1 MKKIIF
7 LLITSS
13 FFISCNQISG
23 NGNVITE
30 NRNISKINEIRN
42 SGSINVEIR
51 KGSGYFVSVE
61 DDENLLPY
69 IITEVNGHTLNIHY
83 KNGISINNDH
93 ASVVVTVPSL
103 ESITSSGS
111 GNITGNDVIK
121 SDKEFEIHA
130 TGSGDID
137 IHVDAPSVKV
147 SGSGSGN
154 IQLSGRTRDFDGR
167 MSGSGDL
174 LCANLQSENTSVT
187 ISGSGNAS
195 VFASVQLKARTT
207 GSGDISYS
215 GNPQKEDLHKSGSG
229 EINKAN

>member
-51 KGSGYFVSVE
+51 NGSDYLVSVE

-69 IITEVNGHTLNIHY
+69 VITEVNGNTLNIRY
-83 KNGISINNDH
+83 KNGVSINNDH
-93 ASVVVTVPSL
+93 ASVIVTVPSL
-103 ESITSSGS
+103 ERITTSGS
-111 GNITGNDVIK
+111 GDISGNDIIK
-121 SDKEFEIHA
+121 SDEEFEIHS
-130 TGSGDID
+130 TGSGDVD
-137 IHVDAPSVKV
+137 IHLDAPSIKV

-154 IQLSGRTRDFDGR
+154 IQLSGRTRDFDAR

-174 LCANLQSENTSVT
+174 MCANLQSENTSVS

-195 VFASVQLKARTT
+195 VFASVSLKARTT
-207 GSGDISYS
+207 GSGDINYS
-215 GNPQKEDLHKSGSG
+215 GNPKKEDIHKSGSG
-229 EINKAN
+229 DINEGN